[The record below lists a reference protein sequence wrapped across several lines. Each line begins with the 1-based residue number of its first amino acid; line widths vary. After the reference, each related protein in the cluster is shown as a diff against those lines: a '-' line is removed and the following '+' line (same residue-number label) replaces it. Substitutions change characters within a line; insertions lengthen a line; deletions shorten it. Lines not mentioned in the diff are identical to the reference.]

1 MTDQDIPVYLA
12 SFKGTRPGLRGA
24 LNRFI
29 RWATAGAYSHTEVCV
44 GHPFSGPV
52 LCVSSAGA
60 DGGVRGKMLQLN
72 PAEFDLK
79 PMPGV
84 TPDAVRDFLAAHEGH
99 GYDFVGTVL
108 TVLPFMAR
116 EHPQKWICSEVA
128 AHIAG
133 LQDPWRFHPTTLHCS
148 LKGN

>member
-1 MTDQDIPVYLA
+1 MDTTEPVYLA
-12 SFKGTRPGLRGA
+12 SFKGTHAGWQGA
-24 LNRFI
+24 FNRFT
-29 RWATAGAYSHTEVCV
+29 RWATAGAYSHSEVCI
-44 GHPFSGPV
+44 GNPFAGEV
-52 LCVSSAGA
+52 LCVSSVGV
-60 DGGVRGKMLQLN
+60 DGGVRGKTFQLD
-72 PAEFDLK
+72 PSEFDIK

-84 TPDAVRDFLAAHEGH
+84 TPDAVRAFLAAHEGH

-133 LQDPWRFHPTTLHCS
+133 LQDPWRFHPTALHCA